1 MSINRNAYLSLIE
14 SIQTAVSPLEET
26 DSLWLSRQGK
36 KTAGQAGVAKVAGK
50 KVVSTP
56 KPKPSKTVKPSSAP
70 VSKAPAKMS
79 KPSAALTARS
89 SGGGAGGGGINNPV
103 QWGDRSIGGAMNA
116 MDLAKWLNSQS
127 VPSLSEEEDFDLI
140 DEILAEGI
148 ELYGEEGLAEILAD
162 FAETGEISD
171 ELAELLD

>member
-14 SIQTAVSPLEET
+14 SIQTAVSPVEES

-36 KTAGQAGVAKVAGK
+36 KTAGQAGVSKVAGK
-50 KVVSTP
+50 TVVSTP
-56 KPKPSKTVKPSSAP
+56 KNKPSKTVKPSSAP
-70 VSKAPAKMS
+70 VSKAPAKVS

-89 SGGGAGGGGINNPV
+89 SGGNNPV

>member
-36 KTAGQAGVAKVAGK
+36 KTAGQAGVSKVAGK

-56 KPKPSKTVKPSSAP
+56 KNKPSKTVKPSSAP
-70 VSKAPAKMS
+70 VSKAPAKVS

-89 SGGGAGGGGINNPV
+89 SGGGAGGSGSKPV